1 MNQDESRT
9 AAEQKPQRIVDR
21 ARKHPPPAG
30 KAISK
35 ALIPASGDKTNGR
48 TMRTGPSNS
57 LPLPERITRN
67 QTTSITAEPSRAHPF
82 SLNASGSST
91 TTEELQYAKK
101 SEAQ

>member
-1 MNQDESRT
+1 M
-9 AAEQKPQRIVDR
+9 K
-21 ARKHPPPAG
+21 
-30 KAISK
+30 
-35 ALIPASGDKTNGR
+35 
-48 TMRTGPSNS
+48 TGPSNS

-82 SLNASGSST
+82 SLNASGSSI